1 MIERKFQ
8 DTEGAKAI
16 RSSHGYFG
24 FVVQA
29 LDHAAGKL
37 LSGLEIVEQQGTV
50 SAQRAGDLLHRF
62 DAGSHGLLAPEVQ
75 EHTGP
80 SGRVIFPEMLRIFFE
95 EIGADS
101 LQVVAEQIAQAVLLL
116 GGEILF
122 TLQNTPARF
131 LQQRLVGVLRPL
143 WW

>member
-50 SAQRAGDLLHRF
+50 SAQRAGDLFHRL

-75 EHTGP
+75 EHAGP
-80 SGRVIFPEMLRIFFE
+80 GGRVVFPELLKIFFE
-95 EIGADS
+95 EIGPDG
-101 LQVVAEQIAQAVLLL
+101 LEVVAEEISQTEFLLR
-116 GGEILF
+116 GEILF
-122 TLQNTPARF
+122 ALEH
-131 LQQRLVGVLRPL
+131 
-143 WW
+143 